1 MSAMSE
7 ENVEIVRRAWEA
19 WERGDWDPLYA
30 FYHPDV
36 VWDASALRGPIT
48 GVYHGHDGVRRY
60 FREWL
65 ESFEAHDARA
75 EKFIAAGDDVIVRLR
90 LRGRGKTSGV
100 EVEMA
105 RLNVYRIRNGLA
117 IRVELF
123 ETEAEALE
131 AVGLGGKDAHSDS

>member
-1 MSAMSE
+1 M
-7 ENVEIVRRAWEA
+7 VRRAWAA
-19 WERGDWDPLYA
+19 WERGDWEPLYA
-30 FYHPDV
+30 LYHPDI

-65 ESFEAHDARA
+65 ESFEAHEARA
-75 EKFIAAGDDVIVRLR
+75 ERFIDAGDDVIVSLR
-90 LRGRGKTSGV
+90 LRGRGKMSGV
-100 EVEMA
+100 DVELA
-105 RLNVYRIRNGLA
+105 RSNVYRIRDGLA

-131 AVGLGGKDAHSDS
+131 AAGL